1 MFKLSDVYA
10 AADQP
15 FPPDTP
21 DSDIPAAHFDSRRI
35 KPGMLFVALPGARVD
50 GNDYIGD
57 ALSRGAAATLGSR
70 IDVEHPNWRQVT
82 TPDPLAA
89 FQALARGITQRSS
102 ATVVGVTGSNGKTS
116 TKQALAAA
124 LGGHGFTLATDRSE
138 NTDVGVPTTLSR
150 LRPEHRFAVIEMG
163 AQVQGEIASYC
174 RVAAPDAAVITSI
187 SGAHIG
193 LFGSI
198 ETIVEAK
205 SELLD
210 ALPSGAPAVLPAQ
223 SRWLRELRARAP
235 GRVLT
240 FGRIR
245 DADVVVSGD
254 VTLDGTTVSLATP
267 NGKGQVHAP
276 GIAGPID
283 LVFGAAVAAVL
294 ALGLDLQPSLD
305 ALQAFQPAPHRM
317 ALRRTPAGA
326 TVLDDSYNAN
336 TASMLAA
343 LDTLASLP
351 VEGRRFAVLG
361 DMLELGDESPDA
373 HLQVGDAAAKA
384 DVLVAIGADA
394 SGYAQGAR
402 DFGLPNESILLLMAD
417 LEDSD
422 DLAKARDK
430 LVTYLRDTL
439 EPDDAVLLKASN
451 GIGLGP
457 IADAL
462 TKP

>member
-1 MFKLSDVYA
+1 M
-10 AADQP
+10 
-15 FPPDTP
+15 
-21 DSDIPAAHFDSRRI
+21 
-35 KPGMLFVALPGARVD
+35 
-50 GNDYIGD
+50 
-57 ALSRGAAATLGSR
+57 
-70 IDVEHPNWRQVT
+70 
-82 TPDPLAA
+82 
-89 FQALARGITQRSS
+89 
-102 ATVVGVTGSNGKTS
+102 
-116 TKQALAAA
+116 
-124 LGGHGFTLATDRSE
+124 
-138 NTDVGVPTTLSR
+138 
-150 LRPEHRFAVIEMG
+150 
-163 AQVQGEIASYC
+163 
-174 RVAAPDAAVITSI
+174 
-187 SGAHIG
+187 
-193 LFGSI
+193 
-198 ETIVEAK
+198 
-205 SELLD
+205 
-210 ALPSGAPAVLPAQ
+210 
-223 SRWLRELRARAP
+223 
-235 GRVLT
+235 
-240 FGRIR
+240 
-245 DADVVVSGD
+245 
-254 VTLDGTTVSLATP
+254 
-267 NGKGQVHAP
+267 
-276 GIAGPID
+276 AGPID

-294 ALGLDLQPSLD
+294 ALGLDLQPALD
-305 ALQAFQPAPHRM
+305 ALQSFQPAPHRM

-361 DMLELGDESPDA
+361 DMLELGDESPYA

-402 DFGLPNESILLLMAD
+402 EFGLPNESILLLMAD

-422 DLAKARDK
+422 ALAKARDK